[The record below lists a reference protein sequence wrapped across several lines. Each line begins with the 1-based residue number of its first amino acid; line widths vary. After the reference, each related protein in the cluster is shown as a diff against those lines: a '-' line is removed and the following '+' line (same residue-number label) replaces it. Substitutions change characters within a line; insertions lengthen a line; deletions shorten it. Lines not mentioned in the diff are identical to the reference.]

1 MNEAERDG
9 DRHTKMV
16 ERTGQGWSAEACISS
31 LTDLHRELCSEE
43 RRETT
48 GSHKGL
54 RSELVLK
61 TVYSATAGQT
71 LRSFCCMSCPA
82 LIKQR
87 RGSLILSQ
95 GSYRAQE

>member
-1 MNEAERDG
+1 MKVRETETDVQRWWRGRGKDG
-9 DRHTKMV
+9 VRKP
-16 ERTGQGWSAEACISS
+16 
-31 LTDLHRELCSEE
+31 DLHRELCSEE

-61 TVYSATAGQT
+61 MVYSATAGQT
-71 LRSFCCMSCPA
+71 LRCVCCMPCPA
-82 LIKQR
+82 LMKQR
-87 RGSLILSQ
+87 HGSLILSQ